1 MVNPDLLFVITMEK
15 GDLVLVDYV
24 GRANGDIFDLSN
36 KEKAKEEGLD
46 TSQLDFE
53 PVPVLVGE
61 EYVIPGFEDAV
72 KGMEVGGEKE
82 FTVSAEDGYGE
93 RKSEDIET
101 YPEKEFNKQDVN
113 VSVGDTLMV
122 GRRQGRVIS
131 KGSGR
136 VRIDFNH
143 PLAGKE
149 LDYWVKVLEKVED
162 DKEKAE
168 TIFDYRLGHG
178 EIEFDGDTVT
188 IIHEHD
194 EEDHQHELPDQLKD
208 AISREI
214 TDYTSFETVEFDE

>member
-1 MVNPDLLFVITMEK
+1 MEK

-24 GRANGDIFDLSN
+24 GRSNGEIFDLSN
-36 KEKAKEEGLD
+36 KEKAEEEGLD

-61 EYVIPGFEDAV
+61 EYVIPGFEKAV
-72 KGMEVGGEKE
+72 EDMEVGEEKE
-82 FTVSAEDGYGE
+82 FTVSPEEGYGE

-101 YPEKEFNKQDVN
+101 YPEKEFNKQDVQ

-149 LDYWVKVLEKVED
+149 LDYWVKVVEKVED
-162 DKEKAE
+162 DEEKAR

-178 EIEFDGDTVT
+178 EIEFDGETVT
-188 IIHEHD
+188 IVHKHED
-194 EEDHQHELPDQLKD
+194 DGHQHELPQQLKD

-214 TDYTSFETVEFDE
+214 TDYTKYETVEFDE